1 MSVQLS
7 EDSSI
12 VNRLSMLKPGE
23 SIIYFVGDLASARE
37 YGHHNL
43 SAARVAQSL
52 AECGKMILTQ
62 KRIGDSMFQ
71 YIATARR
78 SIDHE
83 PPLPA
88 LRAGK
93 YSGRLR

>member
-12 VNRLSMLKPGE
+12 VNRLGLLKPGQ
-23 SIIYFVGDLASARE
+23 SIIYYVGNLASARE
-37 YGHHNL
+37 HGHDNL

-52 AECGKMILTQ
+52 AERGKMILTQ
-62 KRIGDSMFQ
+62 KRIGDNMFQ

-78 SIDHE
+78 EIDRE
-83 PPLPA
+83 PTLPV
-88 LRAGK
+88 LRDGR